1 MGNKCTEETEAGGKR
16 KECEGTFGVTVAE
29 EGSIWRKTSGHYE
42 MLLRSPLGENRRAS
56 CLHHLEVR
64 VAVARVVVRTEARME
79 PTRVS
84 EREEMTRCRLR
95 GKIGVKKRQQ
105 QQLDELFSAFTNISL
120 YTSFPLSTPVI
131 VYNTLFSPFPLVFT
145 ETPSMP
151 VQRELFHSGER
162 GKEPWVASLF
172 GWGKR

>member
-1 MGNKCTEETEAGGKR
+1 M
-16 KECEGTFGVTVAE
+16 
-29 EGSIWRKTSGHYE
+29 
-42 MLLRSPLGENRRAS
+42 
-56 CLHHLEVR
+56 
-64 VAVARVVVRTEARME
+64 RTEARME

-84 EREEMTRCRLR
+84 EREEMTRCRLP

-131 VYNTLFSPFPLVFT
+131 VYSTLFSPFPLVFT

-151 VQRELFHSGER
+151 VQRELFHSGGER
-162 GKEPWVASLF
+162 GRNL
-172 GWGKR
+172 G